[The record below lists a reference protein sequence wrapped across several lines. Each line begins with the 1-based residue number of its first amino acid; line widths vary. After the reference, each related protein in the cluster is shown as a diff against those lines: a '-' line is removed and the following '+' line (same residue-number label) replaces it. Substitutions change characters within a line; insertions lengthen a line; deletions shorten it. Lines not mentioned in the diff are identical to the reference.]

1 MSHKMFRI
9 CVYIYIICDLFLGP
23 ERVQGSGGF
32 SKLGVAGT
40 LIGVGMMLPLLAV
53 TKSKQTPRPEL
64 LKLRGVKPEALTPK

>member
-9 CVYIYIICDLFLGP
+9 CVYIICDLFLGP
-23 ERVQGSGGF
+23 ERVQVSGVF

-40 LIGVGMMLPLLAV
+40 LIGVGMMLSLLAV